1 MSSIRKV
8 PEKAPL
14 SVSESRTALTHASS
28 SKWLFRCLVCFNLY
42 HKPRRPRLA
51 LPPITQMRKL
61 RHREVTALARGH
73 TVRKWWRG
81 GGTQDLFQVAMSGS
95 LTPAPDNND
104 NTRSTMTIIIY
115 SPLRSEPS
123 SEGPG
128 RFDCPPGIPKRTL
141 PMLPVAPATL
151 HRMSRVRVLG
161 RI

>member
-104 NTRSTMTIIIY
+104 KHKVNNDNNN
-115 SPLRSEPS
+115 LFASEVRALIRGSWAVRLPS
-123 SEGPG
+123 
-128 RFDCPPGIPKRTL
+128 RHPKAH
-141 PMLPVAPATL
+141 PSHAPRCSCHSAPN
-151 HRMSRVRVLG
+151 V
-161 RI
+161 